1 MLTYPAFYILEKFI
15 FSAIIFPVYFRER
28 CATIPARN
36 GKKFGDFLAFFIKKD
51 PADTPFYKVF
61 N

>member
-15 FSAIIFPVYFRER
+15 FSAIIFPVYFREH

-36 GKKFGDFLAFFIKKD
+36 SKKFGEFLFCIKKD
-51 PADTPFYKVF
+51 SANTPFYKVF